1 MPADYLTLH
10 NGQKILLNTP
20 GEDAA
25 TKAGIALDADTYE
38 LDEAEFK
45 NLRPYG
51 DFIYS
56 TPTGTTGK
64 KSPT

>member
-1 MPADYLTLH
+1 MPTDYLTLH
-10 NGQKILLNTP
+10 NGQKILLNTQR
-20 GEDAA
+20 EDAA

-45 NLRPYG
+45 RLRPHG
-51 DFIYS
+51 DFINS
-56 TPTGTTGK
+56 TPGGTTGK

>member
-10 NGQKILLNTP
+10 NGQKILLHTQ